1 MGVEKKEFTVNQIR
15 PYLFVL
21 PPSTLLIASK
31 STEFEATLRDLA
43 VVHSSREGI

>member
-1 MGVEKKEFTVNQIR
+1 MGVEKKEFTVNQK

-21 PPSTLLIASK
+21 PPSALLIVSK
-31 STEFEATLRDLA
+31 STGFEATLRDLA